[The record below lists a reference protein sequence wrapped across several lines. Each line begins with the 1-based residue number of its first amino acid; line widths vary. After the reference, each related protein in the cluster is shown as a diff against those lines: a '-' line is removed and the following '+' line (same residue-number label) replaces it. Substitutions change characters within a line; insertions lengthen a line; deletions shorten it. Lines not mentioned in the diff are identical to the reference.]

1 MTDKTLFV
9 FYKLFT
15 NSYWTYNNFP
25 SGWKW
30 IGSGRTTPIGCKMKK
45 KYTHEEQFSGPAEN
59 NDEMTIF
66 LEKTFNQ
73 LKEDK
78 LVEFFK
84 IKETYH

>member
-25 SGWKW
+25 SGWEW
-30 IGSGRTTPIGCKMKK
+30 IGSGRTTPIGCKMKE
-45 KYTHEEQFSGPAEN
+45 KYTHEEQFSGPVEN
-59 NDEMTIF
+59 NDEMILF

-73 LKEDK
+73 LKKDK
-78 LVEFFK
+78 VVEFFK